1 MKKLLLIAV
10 LIAACLSATAYVA
23 CVAAPLLGKNIKGSG
38 KIVAKT
44 VPAPDFDGIEA
55 SRAVKVVISDK
66 VSDIRIEADDNLIDL
81 VVVRAVKGKLEATL
95 DQKVNNIQNGNVTIT
110 VPANG
115 KIRSLDA
122 SSASKIIGETTLKAG
137 KFSIEASSAA
147 KIKAA
152 VEAVSCTIETS
163 SASKVE
169 ASIEAESCSLD
180 ASSASKIILEGS
192 AGTFRADMSS
202 ASKLNAEKFSAV
214 NATIDTSS
222 AASASIDCSG
232 KLTAS
237 ASAARRSATRATA
250 RLRWKSR
257 AAAASTNSEFRND
270 ATTMK
275 EVKKCSI
282 SGVAFTMDADAYE
295 ALETYLESL
304 KTTYKDTADGAEIV
318 ADIEARIAELILSAQ
333 DNTRIVEKPLILNI
347 IRQMG
352 SAEDISRESVDRDLH
367 CDTPRIPRRL
377 YRDTENAKLGGVCA
391 GIGKYFDIDP
401 VWVRLGLFLP
411 LLFTCFGWIPFLH
424 WFSPM
429 FGNLF
434 GIFLICYFIM
444 WFAVPAARSARQKLE
459 MNGEKITA
467 QSIGEVTAATATA
480 CAEPDAKA
488 KPIVAEV
495 VSVFGKVV
503 LILLKIIAGFIVF
516 GLIMAACALIIGMFA
531 LIVGGEGFF
540 TPAVFGNTVSI
551 WIASLGILATLIP
564 IILLIYVLM
573 CLIASRKPGGKTVL
587 AIFLLWLA
595 SIIAVSCVAIREN
608 VGDKFRTKRRVLE
621 QVFQSEIVIDGD
633 TTTLERLLEDYD
645 DESVIEEG
653 RKTLHISVPS
663 KSIDITVDKKQG
675 ELRVN
680 ADGRKVSVKASE
692 TGDEASVTIRRETD
706 AADSAKTTR
715 GSAAR
720 SR

>member
-1 MKKLLLIAV
+1 
-10 LIAACLSATAYVA
+10 
-23 CVAAPLLGKNIKGSG
+23 
-38 KIVAKT
+38 
-44 VPAPDFDGIEA
+44 
-55 SRAVKVVISDK
+55 
-66 VSDIRIEADDNLIDL
+66 
-81 VVVRAVKGKLEATL
+81 
-95 DQKVNNIQNGNVTIT
+95 
-110 VPANG
+110 
-115 KIRSLDA
+115 
-122 SSASKIIGETTLKAG
+122 
-137 KFSIEASSAA
+137 
-147 KIKAA
+147 
-152 VEAVSCTIETS
+152 
-163 SASKVE
+163 
-169 ASIEAESCSLD
+169 
-180 ASSASKIILEGS
+180 
-192 AGTFRADMSS
+192 
-202 ASKLNAEKFSAV
+202 
-214 NATIDTSS
+214 
-222 AASASIDCSG
+222 
-232 KLTAS
+232 
-237 ASAARRSATRATA
+237 
-250 RLRWKSR
+250 
-257 AAAASTNSEFRND
+257 
-270 ATTMK
+270 MK

-516 GLIMAACALIIGMFA
+516 GLIMAACALIIGLFA
-531 LIVGGEGFF
+531 LIIGGASISIPFF
-540 TPAVFGNTVSI
+540 PLGMTLWVPA
-551 WIASLGILATLIP
+551 LGILIVLILV
-564 IILLIYVLM
+564 ILLIYVLM
-573 CLIASRKPGGKTVL
+573 CLIASRKPGGKTILV
-587 AIFLLWLA
+587 IFLLWLA
-595 SIIAVSCVAIREN
+595 GIIACTCIAIREN
-608 VGDKFRTKRRVLE
+608 VGDRIRTRHSVIERMLN
-621 QVFQSEIVIDGD
+621 SEIIIDND
-633 TTTLERLLEDYD
+633 TTTVERLLEEYD
-645 DESVIEEG
+645 SQNVIEDG
-653 RKTLHISVPS
+653 RKTLHISVPNQ
-663 KSIDITVDKKQG
+663 SIDITIDREKAG
-675 ELRVN
+675 LE
-680 ADGRKVSVKASE
+680 VKANGKRVKVQ
-692 TGDEASVTIRRETD
+692 TGDDKTE
-706 AADSAKTTR
+706 SAKPDSVRQPDAGRVPAEQTE
-715 GSAAR
+715 
-720 SR
+720 

>member
-1 MKKLLLIAV
+1 
-10 LIAACLSATAYVA
+10 
-23 CVAAPLLGKNIKGSG
+23 
-38 KIVAKT
+38 
-44 VPAPDFDGIEA
+44 
-55 SRAVKVVISDK
+55 
-66 VSDIRIEADDNLIDL
+66 
-81 VVVRAVKGKLEATL
+81 
-95 DQKVNNIQNGNVTIT
+95 
-110 VPANG
+110 
-115 KIRSLDA
+115 
-122 SSASKIIGETTLKAG
+122 
-137 KFSIEASSAA
+137 
-147 KIKAA
+147 
-152 VEAVSCTIETS
+152 
-163 SASKVE
+163 
-169 ASIEAESCSLD
+169 
-180 ASSASKIILEGS
+180 
-192 AGTFRADMSS
+192 
-202 ASKLNAEKFSAV
+202 
-214 NATIDTSS
+214 
-222 AASASIDCSG
+222 
-232 KLTAS
+232 
-237 ASAARRSATRATA
+237 
-250 RLRWKSR
+250 
-257 AAAASTNSEFRND
+257 
-270 ATTMK
+270 MK

-467 QSIGEVTAATATA
+467 QAIGETTAAAA
-480 CAEPDAKA
+480 NNDPDAKA
-488 KPIVAEV
+488 KPIVAEA

-503 LILLKIIAGFIVF
+503 LILLKLFAGLIVF
-516 GLIMAACALIIGMFA
+516 CLIMVACALIIGLFAILIGGAETLNLDWDLSLWVPILGIFIA
-531 LIVGGEGFF
+531 LIP
-540 TPAVFGNTVSI
+540 T
-551 WIASLGILATLIP
+551 
-564 IILLIYVLM
+564 ILLIYVLM

-587 AIFLLWLA
+587 VIFLCWIA
-595 SIIAVSCVAIREN
+595 SIIACSTIAIREK
-608 VGDKFRTKRRVLE
+608 VGERFRDKREAIRDALNSTIEV
-621 QVFQSEIVIDGD
+621 DGEM
-633 TTTLERLLEDYD
+633 TTLKELLEEYD
-645 DESVIEEG
+645 GESIIEEG

-663 KSIDITVDKKQG
+663 KELDITVDKKQG
-675 ELRVN
+675 GLQIN
-680 ADGRKVSVKASE
+680 AGERTTNEEGDSITSHSVEISVKQQ
-692 TGDEASVTIRRETD
+692 
-706 AADSAKTTR
+706 
-715 GSAAR
+715 
-720 SR
+720 

>member
-1 MKKLLLIAV
+1 M
-10 LIAACLSATAYVA
+10 
-23 CVAAPLLGKNIKGSG
+23 
-38 KIVAKT
+38 
-44 VPAPDFDGIEA
+44 
-55 SRAVKVVISDK
+55 
-66 VSDIRIEADDNLIDL
+66 
-81 VVVRAVKGKLEATL
+81 
-95 DQKVNNIQNGNVTIT
+95 
-110 VPANG
+110 
-115 KIRSLDA
+115 
-122 SSASKIIGETTLKAG
+122 
-137 KFSIEASSAA
+137 
-147 KIKAA
+147 
-152 VEAVSCTIETS
+152 
-163 SASKVE
+163 
-169 ASIEAESCSLD
+169 
-180 ASSASKIILEGS
+180 
-192 AGTFRADMSS
+192 
-202 ASKLNAEKFSAV
+202 
-214 NATIDTSS
+214 
-222 AASASIDCSG
+222 
-232 KLTAS
+232 
-237 ASAARRSATRATA
+237 
-250 RLRWKSR
+250 
-257 AAAASTNSEFRND
+257 
-270 ATTMK
+270 
-275 EVKKCSI
+275 
-282 SGVAFTMDADAYE
+282 
-295 ALETYLESL
+295 
-304 KTTYKDTADGAEIV
+304 
-318 ADIEARIAELILSAQ
+318 
-333 DNTRIVEKPLILNI
+333 
-347 IRQMG
+347 
-352 SAEDISRESVDRDLH
+352 
-367 CDTPRIPRRL
+367 
-377 YRDTENAKLGGVCA
+377 
-391 GIGKYFDIDP
+391 
-401 VWVRLGLFLP
+401 WVRLGLFLP

-516 GLIMAACALIIGMFA
+516 GLIMAACALIIGIFA

-551 WIASLGILATLIP
+551 WIASLGILAALIP

-608 VGDKFRTKRRVLE
+608 VGDKFRTKRRALE
-621 QVFQSEIVIDGD
+621 QIFQSEIVIDGD

-692 TGDEASVTIRRETD
+692 NSDEASVTIRRETD

-720 SR
+720 TL

>member
-1 MKKLLLIAV
+1 
-10 LIAACLSATAYVA
+10 
-23 CVAAPLLGKNIKGSG
+23 
-38 KIVAKT
+38 
-44 VPAPDFDGIEA
+44 
-55 SRAVKVVISDK
+55 
-66 VSDIRIEADDNLIDL
+66 
-81 VVVRAVKGKLEATL
+81 
-95 DQKVNNIQNGNVTIT
+95 
-110 VPANG
+110 
-115 KIRSLDA
+115 
-122 SSASKIIGETTLKAG
+122 
-137 KFSIEASSAA
+137 
-147 KIKAA
+147 
-152 VEAVSCTIETS
+152 
-163 SASKVE
+163 
-169 ASIEAESCSLD
+169 
-180 ASSASKIILEGS
+180 
-192 AGTFRADMSS
+192 
-202 ASKLNAEKFSAV
+202 
-214 NATIDTSS
+214 
-222 AASASIDCSG
+222 
-232 KLTAS
+232 
-237 ASAARRSATRATA
+237 
-250 RLRWKSR
+250 
-257 AAAASTNSEFRND
+257 
-270 ATTMK
+270 MK

-444 WFAVPAARSARQKLE
+444 WFAVPAPRTARQKLE
-459 MNGEKITA
+459 MNGERITA
-467 QSIGEVTAATATA
+467 QSIGDVTSAAA
-480 CAEPDAKA
+480 CADPDARA
-488 KPIVAEV
+488 KPIIAEA

-503 LILLKIIAGFIVF
+503 LILLKIFAGFLVF
-516 GLIMAACALIIGMFA
+516 GLIMGACALIIGLFA
-531 LIVGGEGFF
+531 VIVGGESLFA
-540 TPAVFGNTVSI
+540 PEILGNTVSI
-551 WIASLGILATLIP
+551 WVASLGILAVLIP
-564 IILLIYVLM
+564 LILLIYVLM

-675 ELRVN
+675 ELQVN

>member
-1 MKKLLLIAV
+1 
-10 LIAACLSATAYVA
+10 
-23 CVAAPLLGKNIKGSG
+23 
-38 KIVAKT
+38 
-44 VPAPDFDGIEA
+44 
-55 SRAVKVVISDK
+55 
-66 VSDIRIEADDNLIDL
+66 
-81 VVVRAVKGKLEATL
+81 
-95 DQKVNNIQNGNVTIT
+95 
-110 VPANG
+110 
-115 KIRSLDA
+115 
-122 SSASKIIGETTLKAG
+122 
-137 KFSIEASSAA
+137 
-147 KIKAA
+147 
-152 VEAVSCTIETS
+152 
-163 SASKVE
+163 
-169 ASIEAESCSLD
+169 
-180 ASSASKIILEGS
+180 
-192 AGTFRADMSS
+192 
-202 ASKLNAEKFSAV
+202 
-214 NATIDTSS
+214 
-222 AASASIDCSG
+222 
-232 KLTAS
+232 
-237 ASAARRSATRATA
+237 
-250 RLRWKSR
+250 
-257 AAAASTNSEFRND
+257 
-270 ATTMK
+270 MK

-434 GIFLICYFIM
+434 GIFVICYIIM
-444 WFAVPAARSARQKLE
+444 WFAVPAPRTARQKLE

-516 GLIMAACALIIGMFA
+516 GLIMAACALIIGLFA
-531 LIVGGEGFF
+531 LIIGGASISIPFF
-540 TPAVFGNTVSI
+540 PLGMTLWVPA
-551 WIASLGILATLIP
+551 LGILIVLILV
-564 IILLIYVLM
+564 ILLIYVLM
-573 CLIASRKPGGKTVL
+573 CLIASRKPGGKTILV
-587 AIFLLWLA
+587 IFLLWLA
-595 SIIAVSCVAIREN
+595 GIIACTCIAIREN
-608 VGDKFRTKRRVLE
+608 VGDRIRAKHSVIERMLN
-621 QVFQSEIVIDGD
+621 SEIIIDND
-633 TTTLERLLEDYD
+633 TTTVERLLEEYD
-645 DESVIEEG
+645 SQNVIEDG
-653 RKTLHISVPS
+653 RKTLHISVPNQ
-663 KSIDITVDKKQG
+663 SIDITIDREKAG
-675 ELRVN
+675 LE
-680 ADGRKVSVKASE
+680 VKANGKRVKVQ
-692 TGDEASVTIRRETD
+692 TGDDKTE
-706 AADSAKTTR
+706 SAKPDSVRQPDAGRVPAEQTE
-715 GSAAR
+715 
-720 SR
+720 